1 MTIFFRIHDNSPYS
15 LKEAILVNSIN
26 SVVHKT
32 LPEKEGRVRSI
43 STSEPTHNG
52 DTEATYEGNH
62 SDDEL
67 VYRFE
72 EEAFQLEKSP
82 RLGEDE
88 EATVVSN
95 TEKEEQE
102 TSKDSEKIGAAVPE
116 VEKII
121 NLVRSQFEDGNDD
134 TTVSSLSSSQTS
146 FRSLS
151 SSQNSQDKFEKVL
164 SDQLNSISQGLD
176 MLMNFDSNSLSF
188 ITPDEGKQ
196 LNHVIENTMKT
207 LKASMQSQNV
217 DPGKNNSEI
226 TNTFKAPEIRD
237 QEKLEETAEL
247 KNAENSIESQS
258 AESNENLNKESVQ
271 EKKTEGPHD
280 ETAFWSKILGFS
292 MQECKTLP
300 SFFSTPPKT
309 EKKADE
315 DSSKENIDVT
325 VMSEISES
333 NKKNTTDTC
342 QVSGLDNV
350 IVISDSP
357 KSNDFVQSPLSGG
370 SEKNNSEVIQS
381 NIMDTDL
388 TQEVDDVIV
397 ISDSPIS
404 TNEII
409 KSPTSVNSEKNPEVD
424 IKNEISSNF
433 EEESKLDGSTVTTG
447 SSQEEGKDQKIHISP
462 IRFPDSTCGKEI
474 RMEKTTETEEVLD
487 DNNNTEVSN
496 NTGEKDKN
504 TIPRIRIDFVDEE
517 RKKLEQEEVKSG
529 RKEDSSKNLLLNAS
543 VSGLRDRV
551 KSKTPPLEV
560 PVPVKKI
567 SPQEKTLTVIIPE
580 TKRKLIAQRQ
590 SPTLVAQTEA
600 KKSESSPRRSPNIQS
615 EIDQLASGSETV
627 PAQLSTSQ
635 QSRRRSVFSRL
646 SPLINEEE
654 KEGKKERSESPIN
667 EVRTIQLGPSLSS
680 KNEQSIKE
688 TGDGENKKTKSK
700 KNDLVL
706 ITINNEKTESKS
718 KKSRSRS
725 RSSGGKKLSEYKPPP
740 TSANAEPLTTQV

>member
-1 MTIFFRIHDNSPYS
+1 M
-15 LKEAILVNSIN
+15 NSIN

-52 DTEATYEGNH
+52 DAEATYEGNH

-82 RLGEDE
+82 RLCEDE
-88 EATVVSN
+88 EATVVSKP
-95 TEKEEQE
+95 EKEGQE

-116 VEKII
+116 VKKII

-226 TNTFKAPEIRD
+226 TNTFTAPEIRD
-237 QEKLEETAEL
+237 QEKTEETAEL

-315 DSSKENIDVT
+315 DSCKENTDVT
-325 VMSEISES
+325 VMSKISES

-342 QVSGLDNV
+342 QVSEIDNV

-381 NIMDTDL
+381 NKMDTDL
-388 TQEVDDVIV
+388 KQEVDDVIV

-496 NTGEKDKN
+496 NTGGKDKN
-504 TIPRIRIDFVDEE
+504 TIPKIRIDIVAEE
-517 RKKLEQEEVKSG
+517 RKKLEQEETKSG

-590 SPTLVAQTEA
+590 SPTLAAQTEA
-600 KKSESSPRRSPNIQS
+600 KKSQSSPRRSPNILS

-627 PAQLSTSQ
+627 PAQHSTSQ

-654 KEGKKERSESPIN
+654 KEGEKERSESPIS

-688 TGDGENKKTKSK
+688 KGDGENKKDKSKSK
-700 KNDLVL
+700 KDDLVL
-706 ITINNEKTESKS
+706 ITINNEKSESKS

>member
-1 MTIFFRIHDNSPYS
+1 M
-15 LKEAILVNSIN
+15 NSIN

-43 STSEPTHNG
+43 STSEATHNG
-52 DTEATYEGNH
+52 ETEATYDGNH

-82 RLGEDE
+82 RLCEDE

-116 VEKII
+116 VKKII

-226 TNTFKAPEIRD
+226 TNTFTAPEIRD
-237 QEKLEETAEL
+237 QEKTEETAEL

-258 AESNENLNKESVQ
+258 AEPNENLNKESVQ

-342 QVSGLDNV
+342 QVSGIDNV

-381 NIMDTDL
+381 NKMDTDL

-447 SSQEEGKDQKIHISP
+447 SSQEEGKYQKIHISP

-504 TIPRIRIDFVDEE
+504 TIPKIRIDFVDEE

-590 SPTLVAQTEA
+590 SPTLAAQTEA

-646 SPLINEEE
+646 SPLINEEK

>member
-1 MTIFFRIHDNSPYS
+1 M
-15 LKEAILVNSIN
+15 NSIN

-52 DTEATYEGNH
+52 DAEATYEGNH

-82 RLGEDE
+82 RLCEDE

-95 TEKEEQE
+95 TEKDEQE

-226 TNTFKAPEIRD
+226 TNTFTAPEIRD
-237 QEKLEETAEL
+237 QEKSEETAEL

-342 QVSGLDNV
+342 QVSGMDNV

-370 SEKNNSEVIQS
+370 SEKNNSEVLQS
-381 NIMDTDL
+381 NKMDTDL
-388 TQEVDDVIV
+388 SQEVDDVIV

-404 TNEII
+404 TNEI
-409 KSPTSVNSEKNPEVD
+409 KSPTSVNSEKNPEVG

-433 EEESKLDGSTVTTG
+433 EEESNLDGSTVTTG
-447 SSQEEGKDQKIHISP
+447 RSQEEGKDQKIHISP
-462 IRFPDSTCGKEI
+462 IRFPDSTYGKEI

-496 NTGEKDKN
+496 NTGEKETN
-504 TIPRIRIDFVDEE
+504 TIPKIRIDFVDEE

-543 VSGLRDRV
+543 VSGFRDRI

-590 SPTLVAQTEA
+590 SPTLAAQTEA
-600 KKSESSPRRSPNIQS
+600 KKSESSPRHSPNIQS

-700 KNDLVL
+700 KDDLVL

>member
-1 MTIFFRIHDNSPYS
+1 M
-15 LKEAILVNSIN
+15 NSIN

-43 STSEPTHNG
+43 STSEATHNG
-52 DTEATYEGNH
+52 DTEATYDGNH

-82 RLGEDE
+82 RLCEDE

-226 TNTFKAPEIRD
+226 TNTFTAPEIRD
-237 QEKLEETAEL
+237 QEKTEETAEL

-258 AESNENLNKESVQ
+258 AEPNENLNKESVQ

-342 QVSGLDNV
+342 QVSGIDNV

-381 NIMDTDL
+381 NKMDTDF

-504 TIPRIRIDFVDEE
+504 TIPKIRIDFDDEE
-517 RKKLEQEEVKSG
+517 RKKLEQEKVKSG

-590 SPTLVAQTEA
+590 SPTLAAQTEA
-600 KKSESSPRRSPNIQS
+600 KKSESSPRRSPNILS
-615 EIDQLASGSETV
+615 EKDQLASGSETV

-646 SPLINEEE
+646 SPLINEEK

>member
-1 MTIFFRIHDNSPYS
+1 M
-15 LKEAILVNSIN
+15 
-26 SVVHKT
+26 VHKT

-52 DTEATYEGNH
+52 DAEATYEGNH

-82 RLGEDE
+82 RLCEDE

-226 TNTFKAPEIRD
+226 TNTFTAPEIRD
-237 QEKLEETAEL
+237 QEKSEETAEL

-292 MQECKTLP
+292 MQEYKTLP

-381 NIMDTDL
+381 NKMDTDL

-496 NTGEKDKN
+496 NTGGKDKN
-504 TIPRIRIDFVDEE
+504 TIPKIRIDFVDEE

-590 SPTLVAQTEA
+590 SPTLAAQTEA
-600 KKSESSPRRSPNIQS
+600 KKSQSSPRRSPNILS

-654 KEGKKERSESPIN
+654 KEGKKERSESPIS

-700 KNDLVL
+700 KDDLVL

>member
-1 MTIFFRIHDNSPYS
+1 M
-15 LKEAILVNSIN
+15 NSIN

-52 DTEATYEGNH
+52 DTEATYDGNH

-82 RLGEDE
+82 RLCEDE
-88 EATVVSN
+88 EATVVSKP
-95 TEKEEQE
+95 EKEGQE
-102 TSKDSEKIGAAVPE
+102 TSMDSEKIGAAVPE

-226 TNTFKAPEIRD
+226 TNTFTAPEIRD
-237 QEKLEETAEL
+237 QEKSEETAEL

-381 NIMDTDL
+381 NKMDTDL
-388 TQEVDDVIV
+388 TKEVDDVIV

-447 SSQEEGKDQKIHISP
+447 SSQEESKDQKIHISP
-462 IRFPDSTCGKEI
+462 IRFPDSTSGKEI
-474 RMEKTTETEEVLD
+474 RMEKATETEEVLD

-504 TIPRIRIDFVDEE
+504 TIPKIRIDFVDEE

-590 SPTLVAQTEA
+590 SPTLAAQTEA
-600 KKSESSPRRSPNIQS
+600 KKSQSSPRRSPNILS

-627 PAQLSTSQ
+627 PAQHSTSQ

-654 KEGKKERSESPIN
+654 KEGEKERSESPIS

-688 TGDGENKKTKSK
+688 KGDGENKKDKSKSK
-700 KNDLVL
+700 KDDLVL
-706 ITINNEKTESKS
+706 ITINNEKSESKS

>member
-1 MTIFFRIHDNSPYS
+1 M
-15 LKEAILVNSIN
+15 NSIN

-52 DTEATYEGNH
+52 DAEATYEGNH

-82 RLGEDE
+82 RLCEDE

-121 NLVRSQFEDGNDD
+121 NLVRSQFEFGNDD

-226 TNTFKAPEIRD
+226 TNTFTAPEIRD
-237 QEKLEETAEL
+237 QEKTEETAEL

-258 AESNENLNKESVQ
+258 AEPNENLNKESVQ

-342 QVSGLDNV
+342 QVSGIDNV

-381 NIMDTDL
+381 NKMDTDL

-504 TIPRIRIDFVDEE
+504 TIPKIRIDFVDEE

-600 KKSESSPRRSPNIQS
+600 KKSESSPRHSPNIQS

-627 PAQLSTSQ
+627 PAQHSTSQ

-700 KNDLVL
+700 KDDLVL

>member
-1 MTIFFRIHDNSPYS
+1 M
-15 LKEAILVNSIN
+15 NSIN

-52 DTEATYEGNH
+52 DTEATYDGNH

-82 RLGEDE
+82 RLCEDE

-95 TEKEEQE
+95 TEKEGQE

-116 VEKII
+116 FEKII

-226 TNTFKAPEIRD
+226 TNTFTAPEIRD
-237 QEKLEETAEL
+237 QEKTEETAEL

-342 QVSGLDNV
+342 QVSGIDNV
-350 IVISDSP
+350 IVISDSS

-381 NIMDTDL
+381 NKMDTDL
-388 TQEVDDVIV
+388 TQELDDVIV

-409 KSPTSVNSEKNPEVD
+409 KSHTSVNSEKNPEVD

-504 TIPRIRIDFVDEE
+504 TIPKIRIDFDDEE

-590 SPTLVAQTEA
+590 SPTLAAQTEA
-600 KKSESSPRRSPNIQS
+600 KKSESSPRRSPKTLS

-654 KEGKKERSESPIN
+654 KEGKKERSESPIS
-667 EVRTIQLGPSLSS
+667 EVRTIQLCPSLSS

-688 TGDGENKKTKSK
+688 KGDVENKKTKSK
-700 KNDLVL
+700 KDDLVL
-706 ITINNEKTESKS
+706 ITINNEKSESKS

>member
-1 MTIFFRIHDNSPYS
+1 M
-15 LKEAILVNSIN
+15 NSIN

-52 DTEATYEGNH
+52 DTEAMYDGNH

-82 RLGEDE
+82 RLCEDE

-95 TEKEEQE
+95 TEKEGQE

-226 TNTFKAPEIRD
+226 TNTFTAPEIRD
-237 QEKLEETAEL
+237 QEKTEETAEL

-258 AESNENLNKESVQ
+258 AEPNENLNKESVQ

-342 QVSGLDNV
+342 QVSGIDNV

-370 SEKNNSEVIQS
+370 SEKNDSEVIQS
-381 NIMDTDL
+381 NKMDTDL

-496 NTGEKDKN
+496 NTGEKDKK
-504 TIPRIRIDFVDEE
+504 TIPKIRIDFVDEE

-590 SPTLVAQTEA
+590 SPTLAAQTEA

-646 SPLINEEE
+646 SPLINEEK

>member
-1 MTIFFRIHDNSPYS
+1 M
-15 LKEAILVNSIN
+15 NSIN

-52 DTEATYEGNH
+52 DAEATYEGNH

-82 RLGEDE
+82 RLCEDE

-95 TEKEEQE
+95 TEKEGQE

-116 VEKII
+116 VKKII

-226 TNTFKAPEIRD
+226 TNTFTAPEIRD
-237 QEKLEETAEL
+237 QEKTEETAEL

-315 DSSKENIDVT
+315 DSCKENTDVT
-325 VMSEISES
+325 VMSKISES

-342 QVSGLDNV
+342 QVSEIDNV

-381 NIMDTDL
+381 NKMDTDL
-388 TQEVDDVIV
+388 KQEVDDVIV

-496 NTGEKDKN
+496 NTGGKDKN
-504 TIPRIRIDFVDEE
+504 TIPKIRIDIVAEE
-517 RKKLEQEEVKSG
+517 RKKLEQEETKSG

-590 SPTLVAQTEA
+590 SPTLAAQTEA
-600 KKSESSPRRSPNIQS
+600 KKSQSSPRRSPNILS

-627 PAQLSTSQ
+627 PAQHSTSQ

-654 KEGKKERSESPIN
+654 KEGKKERSESPIS

-688 TGDGENKKTKSK
+688 KGDVENKKTKSK
-700 KNDLVL
+700 KDDLVL
-706 ITINNEKTESKS
+706 ITINNEKSESKS

>member
-1 MTIFFRIHDNSPYS
+1 M
-15 LKEAILVNSIN
+15 NSIN

-52 DTEATYEGNH
+52 DAEATYEGNH

-82 RLGEDE
+82 RLCEDE

-95 TEKEEQE
+95 TEKEGQE

-226 TNTFKAPEIRD
+226 TNTFTAPEIRD
-237 QEKLEETAEL
+237 QEKTEETAEL

-280 ETAFWSKILGFS
+280 ETAFWSNILGFS

-342 QVSGLDNV
+342 QVSEIDNV

-381 NIMDTDL
+381 NKMDTDL

-504 TIPRIRIDFVDEE
+504 TIPKIRIDFVDEE

-543 VSGLRDRV
+543 VSGLRDWV

-590 SPTLVAQTEA
+590 SPTLAAQTEA
-600 KKSESSPRRSPNIQS
+600 KKSQSSPRRSPNILS

-654 KEGKKERSESPIN
+654 KEGKKERSESPIS

-700 KNDLVL
+700 KDDLVL

>member
-121 NLVRSQFEDGNDD
+121 NLFRSQFEDGNDD

-226 TNTFKAPEIRD
+226 TNTFTAPEIRD

-487 DNNNTEVSN
+487 DNNNSEVSN

-504 TIPRIRIDFVDEE
+504 TIPKIRIDFVDEE

-600 KKSESSPRRSPNIQS
+600 KKSESSPRHSPNIQS

-654 KEGKKERSESPIN
+654 KEGKKERSESPIS

-688 TGDGENKKTKSK
+688 KGDVENKKTKSK
-700 KNDLVL
+700 KDDLVL
-706 ITINNEKTESKS
+706 ITINNEKSESKS